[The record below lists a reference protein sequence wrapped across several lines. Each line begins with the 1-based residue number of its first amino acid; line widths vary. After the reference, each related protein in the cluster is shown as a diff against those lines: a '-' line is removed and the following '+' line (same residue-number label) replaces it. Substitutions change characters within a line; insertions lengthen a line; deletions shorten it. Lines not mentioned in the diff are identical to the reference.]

1 MKEVCGKKELE
12 DYSKKFPLTDFFSF
26 DMEPYTSLV
35 RFESGEVIMREG
47 ERPDRLYYM
56 LEGRAKLFLSHANG
70 RITLIN
76 FLDAPCFVGEMEL
89 IGAQETT
96 NGVTAV
102 TTCTCY
108 EIRVEECRRRLL
120 EDTGFLRYLCVF
132 LGRKALENTDNYS
145 RNQAYPLETRLARF
159 ILTTAHNGVYT
170 ERHTEAAE
178 FLGVSYRHL
187 LYVLA
192 GFVEKGLL
200 SKSKRG
206 YEIADPEKLREMAW
220 S

>member
-1 MKEVCGKKELE
+1 MEQDQ
-12 DYSKKFPLTDFFSF
+12 DYYKKFPLTDFFGF
-26 DMEPYTSLV
+26 DIAPYVSVV
-35 RFESGEVIMREG
+35 RFGSGEAIMKEG
-47 ERPDRLYYM
+47 EKPGNLYYM

-96 NGVTAV
+96 NGVTAITPCV
-102 TTCTCY
+102 CY
-108 EIRVEECRRRLL
+108 EICVDKCRGRLL
-120 EDTGFLRYLCVF
+120 EDTKFLRYLCVF

-145 RNQAYPLETRLARF
+145 RNQAYPLETRLAGF
-159 ILTTAHNGVYT
+159 ILMTAHNGVYT

-187 LYVLA
+187 LFVLA

-200 SKSKRG
+200 LKTRRG
-206 YEIADPEKLREMAW
+206 YELADPVKLRELAR